1 MSNNQQPGYGQQP
14 QPSYGQQPQPSYGQQ
29 PQPSYGQ
36 QPPYGFAGYGTPPQP
51 PRKNHSGLLVALVG
65 ILVIALGIGVWW
77 FLGRNDQQTTTPS
90 TSATTQTPQSPTPTR
105 TTEPTPTRTTEP
117 TPSKTPS
124 TTTPTRRNTR
134 NTEDQ
139 APNFPKSFGNFETM
153 QQFSKRNIAYWT
165 QDRSDSLSVSADSY
179 VTPEEEIQ
187 ELSNTQTFG
196 DLTCG
201 NYYLGPRC
209 VGSKHD
215 MTVTT
220 TMITAPLPEVAENTK
235 AFLEAWK

>member
-1 MSNNQQPGYGQQP
+1 MSNNQQPG
-14 QPSYGQQPQPSYGQQ
+14 YGQQ

>member
-14 QPSYGQQPQPSYGQQ
+14 QPSYGQQP
-29 PQPSYGQ
+29 
-36 QPPYGFAGYGTPPQP
+36 PYSFADYGTPPQP

-90 TSATTQTPQSPTPTR
+90 TSATTQTPQS
-105 TTEPTPTRTTEP
+105 PTPTRTTEP

>member
-1 MSNNQQPGYGQQP
+1 MSNNQQPG
-14 QPSYGQQPQPSYGQQ
+14 YGQQ

-90 TSATTQTPQSPTPTR
+90 TSATTQTPQS
-105 TTEPTPTRTTEP
+105 PTPTRTTEP

>member
-14 QPSYGQQPQPSYGQQ
+14 QPGYGQQ

-124 TTTPTRRNTR
+124 TTTPTRRNPR
-134 NTEDQ
+134 NAEDQ

-153 QQFSKRNIAYWT
+153 QQLWKWHIAYWT

-215 MTVTT
+215 MTVVT
-220 TMITAPLPEVAENTK
+220 TMRTAPLPEVAENTK